1 MSEILRLQSVSR
13 NFSGL
18 KALRDVSLGIG
29 KGEVLGLIGPN
40 GAGKT
45 TLVNVVTGVTPA
57 SSGTVTFMGRDITR
71 VKTYQSARLGLSR
84 TFQVVQPFAEFS
96 ALDNVAAAALFS
108 QPGESIKSARQEAR
122 AHLAFVGLE
131 AQSDQP
137 AATLTLAMR
146 KRLELAKALA
156 MKPKLLFLDEVN
168 AGLNSAEV
176 ERATRL
182 IHQLAE
188 NGITIVMIEHLMKV
202 VLNVCTRIVVLHNG
216 QLIADG
222 APRDVIKNPAVVEA
236 YLGQQVCAKGW
247 RSWLIHPLSSCKA
260 CARAMARFR
269 CCGASILPYEAGRSL
284 H

>member
-13 NFSGL
+13 HFSGL
-18 KALRDVSLGIG
+18 KALSDVSLSIN

-57 SSGTVTFMGRDITR
+57 SSGTVTFAGQDITR

-84 TFQVVQPFAEFS
+84 TFQIVQPFAELS

-108 QPGESIKSARQEAR
+108 QPSESLKSARESAR
-122 AHLAFVGLE
+122 EQLAFVGLE
-131 AQSDQP
+131 AQPDQP

-176 ERATRL
+176 ERATKL
-182 IHQLAE
+182 IHELAAS
-188 NGITIVMIEHLMKV
+188 GITIVMIEHLMKV

-216 QLIADG
+216 KLIADG
-222 APRDVIKNPAVVEA
+222 MPRDVIKNPSVVEA
-236 YLGQQVCAKGW
+236 YLGQQYAQ
-247 RSWLIHPLSSCKA
+247 
-260 CARAMARFR
+260 RA
-269 CCGASILPYEAGRSL
+269 ASHG
-284 H
+284 

>member
-18 KALRDVSLGIG
+18 KALRDVSLGVS

-57 SSGTVTFMGRDITR
+57 SSGTVTFMGQDITR

-108 QPGESIKSARQEAR
+108 QPGESIRTAREEAR

-131 AQSDQP
+131 SQSEQP

-156 MKPKLLFLDEVN
+156 MKPRLLFLDEVN

-188 NGITIVMIEHLMKV
+188 SGITIVMIEHLMKV

-222 APRDVIKNPAVVEA
+222 APRDVIKNSAVVEA
-236 YLGQQVCAKGW
+236 YLGQQYAQ
-247 RSWLIHPLSSCKA
+247 RT
-260 CARAMARFR
+260 
-269 CCGASILPYEAGRSL
+269 GAHG
-284 H
+284 

>member
-1 MSEILRLQSVSR
+1 MSEILQLQSVSR
-13 NFSGL
+13 SFSGL
-18 KALRDVSLGIG
+18 KALQDVSLSVS

-45 TLVNVVTGVTPA
+45 TLVNTVTGVTPA
-57 SSGTVTFMGRDITR
+57 SSGKVMFMGQDITR
-71 VKTYQSARLGLSR
+71 VKTYQSARLGLAR
-84 TFQVVQPFAEFS
+84 TFQIVQPFAEFS

-108 QPGESIKSARQEAR
+108 QPGENIRSAREEAR
-122 AHLAFVGLE
+122 AHLAFVGLD
-131 AQSDQP
+131 AQADQP

-176 ERATRL
+176 ERAAKL
-182 IHQLAE
+182 IHQLSE

-216 QLIADG
+216 ELIADG
-222 APRDVIKNPAVVEA
+222 APRDVIKDSAVVEA
-236 YLGQQVCAKGW
+236 YLGQQYAQ
-247 RSWLIHPLSSCKA
+247 
-260 CARAMARFR
+260 RA
-269 CCGASILPYEAGRSL
+269 GHG
-284 H
+284 

>member
-13 NFSGL
+13 HFSGL
-18 KALRDVSLGIG
+18 QALREVSLGVN

-57 SSGTVTFMGRDITR
+57 SSGTVTFMGQDITR

-84 TFQVVQPFAEFS
+84 TFQIVQPFAEFS

-108 QPGESIKSARQEAR
+108 QPNESLASAREAAR
-122 AHLAFVGLE
+122 EHLAFVGLE
-131 AQSDQP
+131 AQSEQL

-156 MKPKLLFLDEVN
+156 MRPKLLFLDEVN

-182 IHQLAE
+182 IHQLAA

-236 YLGQQVCAKGW
+236 YLGQQYAQRNSAHG
-247 RSWLIHPLSSCKA
+247 
-260 CARAMARFR
+260 
-269 CCGASILPYEAGRSL
+269 
-284 H
+284 

>member
-13 NFSGL
+13 RFSGL
-18 KALRDVSLGIG
+18 QALRDVSLTVN
-29 KGEVLGLIGPN
+29 KGEVIGLIGPN

-57 SSGTVTFMGRDITR
+57 SAGTVTFDGQDITR

-84 TFQVVQPFAEFS
+84 TFQIVQPFAEFS

-108 QPGESIKSARQEAR
+108 QPGESLKSAREEAR
-122 AHLAFVGLE
+122 RHLAFVGLE
-131 AQSDQP
+131 AQSGQP

-156 MKPKLLFLDEVN
+156 MRPKLLFLDEVN

-176 ERATRL
+176 ERATQL
-182 IHQLAE
+182 IHQLAAD
-188 NGITIVMIEHLMKV
+188 GITIVMIEHLMKV
-202 VLNVCTRIVVLHNG
+202 VLNVCSRIVVLHNG

-222 APRDVIKNPAVVEA
+222 RPRDVMTNPAVIEA
-236 YLGQQVCAKGW
+236 YLGQQYAQ
-247 RSWLIHPLSSCKA
+247 RT
-260 CARAMARFR
+260 
-269 CCGASILPYEAGRSL
+269 GAHG
-284 H
+284 

>member
-1 MSEILRLQSVSR
+1 MSEILKLESVSR

-18 KALRDVSLGIG
+18 KALRDVSLSVS

-57 SSGTVTFMGRDITR
+57 SSGTVTFMGQDITR

-108 QPGESIKSARQEAR
+108 QPGESIKSAREEAR

-131 AQSDQP
+131 GQSDQS

-176 ERATRL
+176 ERATKL
-182 IHQLAE
+182 IYQLAE
-188 NGITIVMIEHLMKV
+188 SGITIVMIEHLMKV

-236 YLGQQVCAKGW
+236 YLGQQYAQ
-247 RSWLIHPLSSCKA
+247 
-260 CARAMARFR
+260 RA
-269 CCGASILPYEAGRSL
+269 GG
-284 H
+284 HG

>member
-1 MSEILRLQSVSR
+1 MSEILKLQSVSR
-13 NFSGL
+13 HFSGL
-18 KALRDVSLGIG
+18 KALSDVSLSIA

-57 SSGTVTFMGRDITR
+57 SSGTVTFAGQDITR

-84 TFQVVQPFAEFS
+84 TFQIVQPFAELS

-108 QPGESIKSARQEAR
+108 QPNESLKSARESAR
-122 AHLAFVGLE
+122 ERLAFVGLE

-156 MKPKLLFLDEVN
+156 MRPKLLFLDEVN

-182 IHQLAE
+182 IHELAAS
-188 NGITIVMIEHLMKV
+188 GITIVMIEHLMKV

-216 QLIADG
+216 RLIADG
-222 APRDVIKNPAVVEA
+222 LPRDVIKNPAVVEA
-236 YLGQQVCAKGW
+236 YLGQQYAQ
-247 RSWLIHPLSSCKA
+247 
-260 CARAMARFR
+260 RA
-269 CCGASILPYEAGRSL
+269 GAHG
-284 H
+284 

>member
-1 MSEILRLQSVSR
+1 MSEILQLQSVSR
-13 NFSGL
+13 HFSGL
-18 KALRDVSLGIG
+18 QALCDVSLSVNR
-29 KGEVLGLIGPN
+29 GEVLGLIGPN

-57 SSGTVTFMGRDITR
+57 SSGTVTFMGQDITR
-71 VKTYQSARLGLSR
+71 VKTYQSARAGLSR
-84 TFQVVQPFAEFS
+84 TFQIVQPFAEFT

-108 QPGESIKSARQEAR
+108 QPGESLKSAREEAR

-131 AQSDQP
+131 GQSGQL

-156 MKPKLLFLDEVN
+156 MRPKLLFLDEVN

-182 IHQLAE
+182 IHQLAAS
-188 NGITIVMIEHLMKV
+188 GITIVMIEHLMKV

-216 QLIADG
+216 RLIADG
-222 APRDVIKNPAVVEA
+222 LPRDVIKNPAVVEA
-236 YLGQQVCAKGW
+236 YLGQQYAQRNSAHG
-247 RSWLIHPLSSCKA
+247 
-260 CARAMARFR
+260 
-269 CCGASILPYEAGRSL
+269 
-284 H
+284 

>member
-13 NFSGL
+13 HFSGL
-18 KALRDVSLGIG
+18 QALREVSLGVN

-57 SSGTVTFMGRDITR
+57 SSGTVTFMGQDITR

-84 TFQVVQPFAEFS
+84 TFQIVQPFAEFS

-108 QPGESIKSARQEAR
+108 QPNESLASAREAAR
-122 AHLAFVGLE
+122 EHLAFVGLE
-131 AQSDQP
+131 AQSQQL

-156 MKPKLLFLDEVN
+156 MRPKLLFLDEVN

-182 IHQLAE
+182 IHQLAA

-236 YLGQQVCAKGW
+236 YLGQQYAQRNSAHG
-247 RSWLIHPLSSCKA
+247 
-260 CARAMARFR
+260 
-269 CCGASILPYEAGRSL
+269 
-284 H
+284 

>member
-1 MSEILRLQSVSR
+1 MSEILRLDKVSR

-18 KALRDVSLGIG
+18 KALSDVTLGIK

-45 TLVNVVTGVTPA
+45 TLVNTICGVTPA
-57 SSGTVTFMGRDITR
+57 DSGRVIFAGNDITGI
-71 VKTYQSARLGLSR
+71 KPWQAARLGLAR
-84 TFQVVQPFAEFS
+84 TFQIVQPFAEFT

-108 QPGESIKSARQEAR
+108 QPGESVRSAREEAR

-131 AQSDQP
+131 AQAAQP

-176 ERATRL
+176 ERATKL
-182 IHQLAE
+182 IHQLAAD
-188 NGITIVMIEHLMKV
+188 GITIVMIEHLMKV
-202 VLNVCTRIVVLHNG
+202 VLNVCTRIAVLHNG
-216 QLIADG
+216 GLIADG
-222 APRDVIKNPAVVEA
+222 APREVIDNPAVVEA
-236 YLGQQVCAKGW
+236 YLGQQY
-247 RSWLIHPLSSCKA
+247 
-260 CARAMARFR
+260 ARRN
-269 CCGASILPYEAGRSL
+269 AGRG
-284 H
+284 

>member
-13 NFSGL
+13 RFSGL
-18 KALRDVSLGIG
+18 QALRDVSLTVN
-29 KGEVLGLIGPN
+29 KGEVIGLIGPN

-57 SSGTVTFMGRDITR
+57 SAGTVTFDGQDITR

-84 TFQVVQPFAEFS
+84 TFQIVQPFAEFS

-108 QPGESIKSARQEAR
+108 QPGESLKSAREEAR
-122 AHLAFVGLE
+122 RHLAFVGLE
-131 AQSDQP
+131 AQSGQP

-156 MKPKLLFLDEVN
+156 MRPKLLFLDEVN

-176 ERATRL
+176 ERATQL
-182 IHQLAE
+182 IHQLAAD
-188 NGITIVMIEHLMKV
+188 GITIVMIEHLMKV
-202 VLNVCTRIVVLHNG
+202 VLNVCSRIVVLHNG

-222 APRDVIKNPAVVEA
+222 QPRDVMTNSAVIEA
-236 YLGQQVCAKGW
+236 YLGQQYAQ
-247 RSWLIHPLSSCKA
+247 RT
-260 CARAMARFR
+260 
-269 CCGASILPYEAGRSL
+269 GAHG
-284 H
+284 

>member
-1 MSEILRLQSVSR
+1 MSEILKLQSVSR

-18 KALRDVSLGIG
+18 KALRDVSLGVS

-57 SSGTVTFMGRDITR
+57 TSGSVTFMGQDITR

-84 TFQVVQPFAEFS
+84 TFQIVQPFAEFS

-108 QPGESIKSARQEAR
+108 QSGESIKSAREEAR

-176 ERATRL
+176 ERATKL

-188 NGITIVMIEHLMKV
+188 SGITIVMIEHLMKV

-236 YLGQQVCAKGW
+236 YLGQQYAQ
-247 RSWLIHPLSSCKA
+247 
-260 CARAMARFR
+260 RA
-269 CCGASILPYEAGRSL
+269 GAHG
-284 H
+284 

>member
-18 KALRDVSLGIG
+18 KALRDVSLGIS

-57 SSGTVTFMGRDITR
+57 SSGTVTFMGQDITR

-108 QPGESIKSARQEAR
+108 QPGERIRSARQEAR

-131 AQSDQP
+131 SQSDQP

-236 YLGQQVCAKGW
+236 YLGQQYAQ
-247 RSWLIHPLSSCKA
+247 
-260 CARAMARFR
+260 RA
-269 CCGASILPYEAGRSL
+269 GAHG
-284 H
+284 

>member
-1 MSEILRLQSVSR
+1 MSEILRLNAVSR
-13 NFSGL
+13 RFSGL
-18 KALRDVSLGIG
+18 QALRDVTFSVG

-45 TLVNVVTGVTPA
+45 TLVNTVCGVTPA
-57 SSGTVTFMGRDITR
+57 NSGAIIFDGRDITR
-71 VKTYQSARLGLSR
+71 IKTYQAARLGLSR
-84 TFQVVQPFAEFS
+84 TFQIVQPFAEVT

-108 QPGESIKSARQEAR
+108 QAGESIKSARDEAR

-131 AQSDQP
+131 SQAMQP

-176 ERATRL
+176 ERATEL
-182 IHQLAE
+182 IHQLASS
-188 NGITIVMIEHLMKV
+188 GITIVMIEHLMKV
-202 VLNVCTRIVVLHNG
+202 VLNVCTRIIVLHNG

-222 APRDVIKNPAVVEA
+222 TPRDVISNPAVVDA
-236 YLGQQVCAKGW
+236 YLGQQYAQ
-247 RSWLIHPLSSCKA
+247 RNAIH
-260 CARAMARFR
+260 
-269 CCGASILPYEAGRSL
+269 G
-284 H
+284 